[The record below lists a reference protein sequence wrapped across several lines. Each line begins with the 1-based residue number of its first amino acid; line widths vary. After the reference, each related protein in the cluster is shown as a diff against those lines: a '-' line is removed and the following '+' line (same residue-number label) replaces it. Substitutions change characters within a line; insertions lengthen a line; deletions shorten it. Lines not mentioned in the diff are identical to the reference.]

1 MILGS
6 KYLKIYPEPVQ
17 VTPSGLTVS
26 IFKLRSSNG
35 MKSAVISG
43 PVKLLNQI
51 FETKLVE
58 IALSL

>member
-1 MILGS
+1 M
-6 KYLKIYPEPVQ
+6 Q

-43 PVKLLNQI
+43 PVNLLNQI